1 MNKENN
7 SKENLN
13 SVLRKNDVICS
24 NNIETTEKFLQELKD
39 ILVKYNGAIV
49 RSAGAKNKLV
59 VSLALDN
66 GFTDIEFEED
76 ITEYNIRIKDYK
88 QL

>member
-1 MNKENN
+1 MNEKVTKNN
-7 SKENLN
+7 VN
-13 SVLRKNDVICS
+13 SALRKTDVICS
-24 NNIETTEKFLQELKD
+24 NNIEITENFLQELKD

-59 VSLALDN
+59 VSLALDD
-66 GFTDIEFEED
+66 GFTDVEFEED